1 MTEET
6 LITPE
11 LKAMVGQE
19 KDLPGIEAIDKT
31 SIARYVHAISD
42 LDPLYL
48 DEEYARETEHG
59 GVVAPPTFVFD
70 LIPAS
75 AELGDDGR
83 DLTRIKLPGYRLAR
97 AGNEY
102 QFFRL
107 VRPGDAVNR
116 KRKIVDVY
124 EKESKRV
131 GTIIFVVYD
140 TTYTNQ
146 EGELLGV
153 NRETLMFFK

>member
-48 DEEYARETEHG
+48 DEEYARETEYG

-70 LIPAS
+70 LVPAS

-146 EGELLGV
+146 EGELLGI

>member
-6 LITPE
+6 LINPE

-19 KDLPGIEAIDKT
+19 TDLPGIEAIDKT
-31 SIARYVHAISD
+31 SIARYAHAISD
-42 LDPLYL
+42 PDPRYL
-48 DEEYARETEHG
+48 DEEYARKKEHG

-75 AELGDDGR
+75 VELGDDGR

-97 AGNEY
+97 GGNEY
-102 QFFRL
+102 QFFKL
-107 VRPGDAVNR
+107 VRPGDAVHR
-116 KRKIVDVY
+116 KRKIIDVY
-124 EKESKRV
+124 EKESKKV

-146 EGELLGV
+146 EGELLGI

>member
-31 SIARYVHAISD
+31 SIARYAHAISD

-131 GTIIFVVYD
+131 GMIIFVVYD

-146 EGELLGV
+146 EGELLGI

>member
-19 KDLPGIEAIDKT
+19 TDLPGIEAIDRT
-31 SIARYVHAISD
+31 SIARYAHAISD

-48 DEEYARETEHG
+48 DEEYAKQTEYG
-59 GVVAPPTFVFD
+59 GVVAPPTFLFD
-70 LIPAS
+70 IIPAS
-75 AELGDDGR
+75 VEVGDDGR

-97 AGNEY
+97 GGNEY

-107 VRPGDAVNR
+107 VRPGDVVNR
-116 KRKIVDVY
+116 KRKIIDVY
-124 EKESKRV
+124 EKESKKV
-131 GTIIFVVYD
+131 GTMIFVVYD
-140 TTYTNQ
+140 ISYTNQ
-146 EGELLGV
+146 EGELLGI